1 MNTKTLQLVIL
12 KHGEPITRAKV
23 QIVGPGIDLTQ
34 TTSNKGVATFVSGSL
49 GGKKVDVVVN
59 GSMIKQG
66 LEIPKDH
73 PQGAPRATLDIV
85 PVTAAPHGDQHAVP
99 HGDQHAVPHG
109 AEDEEEGYIVIV
121 RDTKRE
127 PIEGAVVRVDKSE
140 VYFTDENGEAIVPFF
155 DKDTEVEISAPGYET
170 KKQMIEAD
178 DETVK
183 VLLTSAAKEG
193 DSNINWMK
201 VVWLMIALL
210 LIGGIV
216 YGVSRLNPGTQG
228 VAGQTGFSLTMN
240 LGDPITRGMM
250 IASTVVALVIGLVG
264 RWRVG
269 QVGDIVLALVFVIA
283 AAVSGALAKF
293 HVDPTLMVTL
303 PSQVQVAIGWL
314 EDARLVIFWV
324 GLAIMYAAAI
334 LNTPDFTSPGVAWDF
349 ISLVIYTTG
358 FRMGLGFAS
367 MDDFTLVVLLKGF
380 ATLHYLADMFQLP
393 QLILRKDVEH
403 RFEPVVFAVLTA
415 AFYVLL
421 SRAIPQGWALG
432 AVGLTAGLFAEIT
445 EEISKRLDPS
455 NLPTGIRVV
464 ADFIKTNK
472 ADGVLIAVI
481 GATLFA
487 LFGVK

>member
-1 MNTKTLQLVIL
+1 MNISTLTLVIM
-12 KHGEPITRAKV
+12 KQDEPLVRAKV
-23 QIVGPGIDLTQ
+23 RLLGSGIDVET
-34 TTSNKGVATFVSGSL
+34 TTSNKGLATFNAKGW
-49 GGKKVDVVVN
+49 GGKKVDILVN
-59 GSMIKQG
+59 GQPIKQG
-66 LEIPKDH
+66 MEIPKDH
-73 PQGAPRATLDIV
+73 PNGAPKATIV
-85 PVTAAPHGDQHAVP
+85 IGGAPAGHDAHAP
-99 HGDQHAVPHG
+99 AGHDAHAL
-109 AEDEEEGYIVIV
+109 AEEEQEGYVVIV
-121 RDTKRE
+121 RDTKRD

-140 VYFTDENGEAIVPFF
+140 AYFTDEEGVAIVPFF

-183 VLLTSAAKEG
+183 VLLTSAAGVG
-193 DSNINWMK
+193 DSPINWMK

-216 YGVSRLNPGTQG
+216 YGVSRINPAQG
-228 VAGQTGFSLTMN
+228 GAAQSGFSLTMN
-240 LGDPITRGMM
+240 LGDPVTRGMM

-293 HVDPTLMVTL
+293 HVDPSLLVSM
-303 PSQVQVAIGWL
+303 PSQVQTAIGWL

-334 LNTPDFTSPGVAWDF
+334 LNTPDFTSPGVAWDL
-349 ISLVIYTTG
+349 ISLVIYSTG

-415 AFYVLL
+415 AFYVML